1 MVRTRTKKQRGGR
14 YGRGFKSGRGKGKR
28 GGSGLAGLG
37 KHRKMIV
44 LKYDRNHF
52 GVHGFKSHTQGNI
65 EIPITLKELAESL
78 NNFKNRGFVREEQGE
93 TIVDLKAAGYTKL
106 LATGDFKVKSKIIVP
121 KTTERCINKL
131 MVTGISVE
139 ADEQEDRK
147 E

>member
-37 KHRKMIV
+37 KHRQLLV
-44 LKYDRNHF
+44 LKYDRDHF
-52 GVHGFKSHTQGNI
+52 GVHGFKSHTHAAL
-65 EIPITLKELAESL
+65 EIPITLRELAESMDSL
-78 NNFKNRGFVREEQGE
+78 KNKGFVREEQGE
-93 TIVDLKAAGYTKL
+93 TIVDLKSAGYTKL
-106 LATGDFKVKSKIIVP
+106 LATGEFRVKSKIIVP

-131 MVTGISVE
+131 MVMGISVE
-139 ADEQEDRK
+139 SDEQEDRK

>member
-1 MVRTRTKKQRGGR
+1 MVRERTKKQRGGR

-37 KHRKMIV
+37 KHRTQLVI
-44 LKYDRNHF
+44 KYDKNHF

-78 NNFKNRGFVREEQGE
+78 EILRTKGYVSDNKGE
-93 TIVDLKAAGYTKL
+93 LVVDLKGAGYTKL
-106 LATGDFKVKSKIIVP
+106 LSTGEFKIKSKIIVP

-131 MVTGISVE
+131 MVTGVLVE
-139 ADEQEDRK
+139 VDEQKDRA